1 VVLAVDNRTRFD
13 QPLHVHGHVWHV
25 IEEQPRPWRDTVVIP
40 AGARLNLGFV
50 ADNPGKWG
58 IQSTIAER
66 LDAGLITSFEV
77 TT

>member
-1 VVLAVDNRTRFD
+1 VDNRTRFD